1 MANENAIVGVI
12 IGMEPDDEVPGE
24 AMPGEATSRRSP
36 TGIAIRFEG
45 EQDATL
51 PPGDNAAGMLEVL
64 RELRRM
70 GAAAYVEVDPESRAI
85 ERLRIPLE
93 SRVARISGE
102 AEAVEV
108 VLEASHAVHLL
119 ARDHADFDE
128 MLATLRAAN
137 EGGDRVLVTETDEHE
152 IVDVR
157 PSPGEPRARRAAEPE
172 PRRGFL
178 DRFFQGLRQWLDG
191 LLRLGGVTEDKA
203 RQMFALLS
211 ATSCDP
217 LIVPPPCIPFLYP
230 DDGCWARAHEMCRLM
245 LGAGVQPRK
254 VWIDGRLEAPT
265 ENHPSC
271 KVRWGWHVAP
281 TLRVRRGF
289 LRVRDVVL
297 DPSLFAAPVSKQE
310 WKGFQGDPRAKLTVT
325 AASVYMRDFLPDDPI
340 YADTNHK
347 LSYYRLQLK
356 TRSLQ
361 LGPPP
366 YGQCG

>member
-12 IGMEPDDEVPGE
+12 IGIEPDDELAGE
-24 AMPGEATSRRSP
+24 AMLRRSAE
-36 TGIAIRFEG
+36 GITIRFEG

-64 RELRRM
+64 REVRRM

-93 SRVARISGE
+93 SRVVRISE
-102 AEAVEV
+102 AAGAVEV
-108 VLEASHAVHLL
+108 MLEASHAMHLL

-128 MLATLRAAN
+128 MLATLRAAK
-137 EGGDRVLVTETDEHE
+137 EGGAWVLVTETDEHE

-157 PSPGEPRARRAAEPE
+157 PSPGRPRARRAAEPE
-172 PRRGFL
+172 PRGGFL
-178 DRFFQGLRQWLDG
+178 EQLFQRLRQWLKG
-191 LLRLGGVTEDKA
+191 LLRLGGVSEDQA

-211 ATSCDP
+211 ATSCNP
-217 LIVPPPCIPFLYP
+217 LVVPPPCIPFLYP

-265 ENHPSC
+265 GNHPSC

-289 LRVRDVVL
+289 LRVLDVVL

-310 WKGFQGDPRAKLTVT
+310 WKAFQGDPRARLTAT
-325 AASVYMRDFLPDDPI
+325 AASVYLRDFLPDDPT
-340 YADTNHK
+340 YSDTNYR
-347 LSYYRLQLK
+347 LDYFRLQLK
-356 TRSLQ
+356 ARSLQ

-366 YGQCG
+366 YGKCG